1 MSRRVGRYTKQE
13 KSELTRMFSEG
24 YSVYKICRNLNRSQ
38 NSIRN
43 NLIRLGLMEGE
54 ITPRRYTTKS
64 NDVVVDDSIG
74 SLILNYTWN
83 TFTLSFLTIV
93 FMLNPHYNIL
103 EIMLIVTPAPLWCLG
118 ALFLLCIPAEVS

>member
-1 MSRRVGRYTKQE
+1 MSRRVGRYTKYE
-13 KSELTRMFSEG
+13 TAELTRMFGQG

-64 NDVVVDDSIG
+64 NDVVVDDSIS
-74 SLILNYTWN
+74 SLIFNYTWN
-83 TFTLSFLTIV
+83 TFTLFFLTMIFV
-93 FMLNPHYNIL
+93 LNPQYNIL
-103 EIMLIVTPAPLWCLG
+103 EIMLVYI
-118 ALFLLCIPAEVS
+118 FMII